1 MRCGIDL
8 FPETKKF
15 FRKPSVRA
23 LDLPNQNSRVIIPIV
38 FHVVGNSSVQSLLTE
53 NRINAQIKQ
62 LNRDFSMTNE
72 DFANV
77 PNPFKPWAAT
87 TAKIS
92 FELKQIVRKT
102 TSQTSFQVPAFD
114 LCQDPIKLT
123 SLGGSNSIDTENNLN
138 IWAGNTF
145 NQTELDLLGYALFP
159 WWRIEYPCVA
169 AVDGVVIHHATVGS
183 TSSPNPGA
191 FAAQGYYNL
200 GRTLTHEVGHYLGLY
215 HMWYDCEDAVCCR
228 TLPDLPAQKG
238 PNRGRPSFPNRAN
251 SCPASPTSPQAQHG
265 DMFMNYMDYVYDDTM
280 FMFSESQIQSCI
292 DSCVQYRPK
301 MVKQFNSSSTSTLSL
316 SGLTSTNN
324 SDVYQCIVSTMDGKI
339 ISSDTVTVTTA

>member
-1 MRCGIDL
+1 MMRCGIDL

-15 FRKPSVRA
+15 FRKPSVRT

-53 NRINAQIKQ
+53 NRISAQIKQ

-102 TSQTSFQVPAFD
+102 TSQTSFQLPALDF
-114 LCQDPIKLT
+114 CQDPIKLA
-123 SLGGSNSIDTENNLN
+123 SLGGSNAINTENNLN
-138 IWAGNTF
+138 VWAGNTF
-145 NQTELDLLGYALFP
+145 NEKELDLLGYAIFP
-159 WWRIEYPCVA
+159 WWRLEYPCVD
-169 AVDGVVIHHATVGS
+169 AVDGVVVHHATVGS
-183 TSSPNPGA
+183 TSSPNPGV
-191 FAAQGYYNL
+191 FADYNL

-215 HMWYDCEDAVCCR
+215 HIWNDCADTVCCR
-228 TLPDLPAQKG
+228 ALPDLPAQKG
-238 PNRGRPSFPNRAN
+238 PNAGKPTFPNRAN
-251 SCPASPTSPQAQHG
+251 SCPGAIGTPATQYG
-265 DMFMNYMDYVYDDTM
+265 DMFMNYMDYVDDDTM

-292 DSCVQYRPK
+292 DACIQYRPK
-301 MVKQFNSSSTSTLSL
+301 MIRQFSSSSTSTLNL
-316 SGLTSTNN
+316 SGLTSANN
-324 SDVYQCIVSTMDGKI
+324 SDVYKCIVSTMDGKI